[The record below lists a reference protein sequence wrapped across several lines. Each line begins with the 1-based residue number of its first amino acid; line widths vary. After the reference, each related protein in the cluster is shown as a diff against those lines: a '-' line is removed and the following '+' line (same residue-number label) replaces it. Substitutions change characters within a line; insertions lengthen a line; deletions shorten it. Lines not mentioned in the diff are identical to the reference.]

1 MEKLLSIFLLI
12 FLTCCCS
19 LSQQFCSSNFERS
32 FQSSHNGYRAL
43 HRSRPLTLDQGAI
56 RKWAQKQAEWMAG
69 TGNPKKTKKPEKPL
83 LTHHIF
89 PLPPQTT

>member
-1 MEKLLSIFLLI
+1 MEKLLSIFLI
-12 FLTCCCS
+12 FFTCFCS

-56 RKWAQKQAEWMAG
+56 RKWAQKQAEWMAK
-69 TGNPKKTKKPEKPL
+69 TGNPKKPKNL
-83 LTHHIF
+83 FLTHHF
-89 PLPPQTT
+89 PLP

>member
-1 MEKLLSIFLLI
+1 MEKLLSIFLFI

-69 TGNPKKTKKPEKPL
+69 TGNPKKPKNL
-83 LTHHIF
+83 FLTHHIF